1 MQRSKLKVKPD
12 RPMIP
17 RRKDGF
23 RMRACTVWALSVP
36 LLITGTALPALSEP
50 AKSKSSST
58 IPKPGVASAAEAAY
72 IARLDNAIAPASGYP
87 VTSEDAAL
95 VKNAIKAIGAKNLV
109 KGEELK
115 AKVKDPIARKLI
127 YWYNLRSGNGEP
139 KAYRDFLNANP
150 AWPNRALLTRRMEEA
165 VFKEG
170 GTAASIHAFF
180 KDRPPET
187 GAGKAAL
194 ASALLAQG
202 NEAEAKRLAALAWR
216 ENAIPTRLE
225 SGFLK
230 RFGKLLT
237 AADHKWRLDQ
247 LIIDSPR
254 WSGQRKSRAA
264 VAKRLIPL
272 LPAAEQKK
280 ARARLAVF
288 QLSKSSRRKIEALPA
303 ESDPDWGVVF
313 HRIQALRR
321 SKKTSESTKLLLGA
335 PLEEAKIVVP
345 DAWWTERRAH
355 AYIALKA
362 NKYKLAY
369 DLVAEA
375 GPLTVN
381 PLKDQ
386 QFTAGWIALRYLK
399 KPDLAEPHFVAFKK
413 AADGPLSRSKSNYW
427 MGRLAE
433 AKGKKDE
440 AKKHYEAATQDL
452 DTFHGLL
459 SLQKLRPGNQ
469 PIPLKPPAEPD
480 AALIDRFNSLDAIK
494 AAVIA
499 RKSSL
504 SPYIVRSFIDH
515 FRREVFETEAGFAL
529 VAHFAEALGDTQ
541 MAVRTGKT
549 AIARRH
555 NLINYAYPVHPFPA
569 YTPLRKPPETALLLG
584 IARQE
589 TEFNSLIVS
598 GAGAKGLLQVMTI
611 TAKHVCRD
619 YKIKCHIKK
628 LLSDPSY
635 NAKIASAYIGD
646 RMKEFRGSYVL
657 TFAGYNAG
665 PGRAR
670 QWIREFG
677 DPRNPKIDP
686 IDWIERIPFE
696 ETRKYVAKV
705 LSNLQIYRARLGEEN
720 PLRLDKD
727 LNRARTGRAVKATS
741 STQ

>member
-1 MQRSKLKVKPD
+1 MLASIGWMLP
-12 RPMIP
+12 I
-17 RRKDGF
+17 
-23 RMRACTVWALSVP
+23 
-36 LLITGTALPALSEP
+36 LLLLTGTAPPALSE
-50 AKSKSSST
+50 AVKSKSSST
-58 IPKPGVASAAEAAY
+58 IPKPGVASAEEATY
-72 IARLDNAIAPASGYP
+72 IARLDKAIAPASGHP

-95 VKNAIKAIGAKNLV
+95 IKNAIKAIGAKNLA
-109 KGEELK
+109 KAEELR
-115 AKVKDPIARKLI
+115 AKIRGPIARKLI

-139 KAYRDFLNANP
+139 KAYKEFLDANP
-150 AWPNRALLTRRMEEA
+150 AWPNRALITRRMEEA

-170 GTAASIHAFF
+170 GTASSIRAFF
-180 KDRPPET
+180 QNRPPET

-194 ASALLAQG
+194 ASALLAEG
-202 NEAEAKRLAALAWR
+202 NEAEAKRLAALVWR
-216 ENAIPTRLE
+216 ENAIPASLE

-237 AADHKWRLDQ
+237 AADHKWRLDR

-254 WSGQRKSRAA
+254 WSGRRKSRAA
-264 VAKRLIPL
+264 VAKRVIQL
-272 LPAAEQKK
+272 LPAAEKKK
-280 ARARLAVF
+280 AYARLAVF
-288 QLSKSSRRKIEALPA
+288 QRSKGSRRKIEALPA
-303 ESDPDWGVVF
+303 ESSPDWGVVF

-345 DAWWTERRAH
+345 DAWWQERRAH

-399 KPDLAEPHFVAFKK
+399 KPGLAEPHFVAFKK

-433 AKGKKDE
+433 AKGKPDE
-440 AKKHYEAATQDL
+440 ANKHYEAATQDF

-459 SLQKLRPGNQ
+459 SMQKLRPGNQ
-469 PIPLKPPAEPD
+469 PIPLKPPADPS
-480 AALIDRFNSLDAIK
+480 AALIERFNELDAVK
-494 AAVIA
+494 AAVIV

-504 SPYIVRSFIDH
+504 NPYILRSFIDH
-515 FRREVFETEAGFAL
+515 FRTDVFKTEAGFAL
-529 VAHFAEALGDTQ
+529 AAHFAEALGDTQ

-549 AIARRH
+549 AIARKH

-569 YTPLRKPPETALLLG
+569 YTPLRKPPETALLLA
-584 IARQE
+584 ITRQE

-598 GAGAKGLLQVMTI
+598 GAGAKGLMQVMTV

-628 LLSDPSY
+628 LRSDPSY

-646 RMKEFRGSYVL
+646 RMKEFEGSYVL

-677 DPRNPKIDP
+677 DPRNSKIDP

-720 PLRLDKD
+720 PLRLNED
-727 LNRARTGRAVKATS
+727 LNRARRGPTVKATS